1 MTNSR
6 KTIPSSAKPQDLFA
20 LGDLLQQRADDH
32 AGGEIAEHRA
42 KPQLLEDGRRDHS
55 AAKQQQGL

>member
-6 KTIPSSAKPQDLFA
+6 KTIPEFGETEDLFA

-32 AGGEIAEHRA
+32 AGGEIAENRA
-42 KPQLLEDGRRDHS
+42 KPQFLEDGRRDHS